1 MVHAPSGRGK
11 RIGARLQRQSL
22 REAQMREAHVNDTT
36 GYATHEVLN
45 QPPPLAD
52 YDAYATDPALKAA
65 VNVFDAAW
73 AEEKF
78 SACGR
83 TVGSAEVQELA
94 RQANR
99 NLPEL
104 RTHDRFGNRVD
115 RIDFHPAWHM
125 LMKLAIGQ
133 EAHSLAWTAKR
144 EGAQVARAGIAY
156 LWNQGENGVCCPISM
171 TYAAVPVL
179 RQDAA
184 IAAEWEPRI
193 LSTRYDGRQMRASD
207 KTGATV
213 GMAMTE
219 KQGGSDLRQTQT
231 VAQPNG
237 DGTWSIT
244 GHKWFFSVPQSDVFL
259 TLARTKSGVSCFVV
273 PGWLEDGSRNR
284 LMLQRL
290 KDKCGNKSNAS
301 SEVEFRGAVGRL
313 IGEEGRGIRTIIQVT
328 HLTRLDCAVSS
339 AGLMR
344 QAVAQAAHHVTH
356 RRAFQRALI
365 DQPVMANVVA
375 DLALESEAA
384 LWLAMRFNAALD
396 RAENDESERLIG
408 RIGAPIAKYWICK
421 RAPAVAYEALECH
434 GGNGFIEDHLMARLY
449 REAPLNGIWEGTG
462 NVICL
467 DVLRAMMRE
476 PECANALM
484 AELRT
489 ARGGNPRYDS
499 FVDRLALT
507 LGDLSRHE
515 GQARRIV
522 EMLAVATA
530 ASLLIRYAPSPIAD
544 AYVASRMGE
553 SWAGH
558 FGDLPSGVDT
568 GTIARRAVPLAA

>member
-1 MVHAPSGRGK
+1 M
-11 RIGARLQRQSL
+11 
-22 REAQMREAHVNDTT
+22 REAQVNDTT

-65 VNVFDAAW
+65 VKVFDAGW

-144 EGAQVARAGIAY
+144 DGAQVARAAIAY

-193 LSTRYDGRQMRASD
+193 LSNRYDGRQMRASD
-207 KTGATV
+207 KTGSTV

-231 VAQPNG
+231 TAQPNS

-301 SEVEFRGAVGRL
+301 SEVEFRGAIGRL
-313 IGEEGRGIRTIIQVT
+313 LGEEGRGIRTIIQVT

-375 DLALESEAA
+375 DLELESEAA

-396 RAENDESERLIG
+396 RAEDNESERLIG

-507 LGDLSRHE
+507 LGDLARHE

-530 ASLLIRYAPSPIAD
+530 ASLLIRYAPSPVAD